1 MAHAAKN
8 TKDVTNGSC
17 LKSCCSHA
25 RRQCPLTMRNM
36 DISCIN
42 KDNLEVY
49 TDYKQ
54 INGQKMIPL
63 HYMYL
68 TYLNWVNNPKKVF
81 FEILH
86 FFCKSHDF
94 FLLALTFFDLQ
105 GLAGLRM
112 A

>member
-25 RRQCPLTMRNM
+25 RRQCLLTMRNM

-81 FEILH
+81 FEISH